1 MKKYV
6 DFLQKLQGFW
16 GVLLCIGLTLVV
28 FLQVVTRYVFHAPFL
43 WSEEVAR
50 YLFLWVVMMGA
61 SMSVKKERH
70 FIIELFKVE
79 EIRNRNLRKLLRL
92 IPNLSILVFAL
103 LMAILGYEYFLVSK
117 FRMGVNLQISMQYVF
132 IAIPIA
138 GVSMVIYNLYHLVNF
153 IKGWDTNK

>member
-6 DFLQKLQGFW
+6 DFIEKLQGFW

-50 YLFLWVVMMGA
+50 FLFLWVALMGA
-61 SMSVKKERH
+61 SMSVKNEKH
-70 FIIELFKVE
+70 FVIELFKVE
-79 EIRNRNLRKLLRL
+79 KIRNRNLRKILRL
-92 IPNLSILVFAL
+92 IPNLCVLFFAL
-103 LMAILGYEYFLVSK
+103 LIAILGYEYFLVSR
-117 FRMGVNLQISMQYVF
+117 FRVGVNSQINMQYVF

-138 GVSMVIYNLYHLVNF
+138 GVSMLIYSLYHLVNV
-153 IKGWDTNK
+153 IKSWDADK